1 VPTDRERRRAVE
13 GRHPAAQRLLSLFT
27 SAQHDVNLRVLTAL
41 AAGRLGE
48 TRWRRARARQIA
60 QILDDTRRAAAPL
73 TGRLV
78 REVYRLG
85 AQTATDAAK
94 GRGDPG
100 RPTLSRVEAEA
111 VTSLTEG
118 LTGRLDDA
126 LATAGRGVDDVFRRE
141 GLKAAQRQIAAEL
154 PEAAA
159 TTVLRERLQAGGVV
173 AFTDRSG
180 RRWDLERYA
189 RMVVRTTSSE
199 ALSQGVASRMLAG
212 GLDIVDVI
220 YPAAEHYHR
229 EGGKEA
235 CAPYHGRTF
244 SLTGRTPGYPVL
256 DRLPPWHPM
265 CRHMIKPSRANFEEP
280 PPP

>member
-1 VPTDRERRRAVE
+1 VPTDRDRRRAVE

-27 SAQHDVNLRVLTAL
+27 AAQHDINLRVLTAL

-60 QILDDTRRAAAPL
+60 KVLDDTRRAAAPL

-85 AQTATDAAK
+85 AQTAAE

-111 VTSLTEG
+111 VQQLTEG

-126 LATAGRGVDDVFRRE
+126 LSTAGRGVDDVFRRE
-141 GLKAAQRQIAAEL
+141 GLKAAQRQLVAEV
-154 PEAAA
+154 PEQAA
-159 TTVLRERLQAGGVV
+159 TVALRERLRAGGVV

-189 RMVVRTTSSE
+189 KMVVRTTSSE
-199 ALSQGVASRMLAG
+199 ALSQGVSTRMLAG

-220 YPAAEHYHR
+220 YPGAEHYDR

-235 CAPYHGRTF
+235 CAPFHGRTF
-244 SLTGRTPGYPVL
+244 SLTGRAEGYPVL
-256 DRLPPWHPM
+256 DRLPPFHPM
-265 CRHMIKPSRANFEEP
+265 CRHLIKPSRENFA
-280 PPP
+280 